1 MGTMESVA
9 AVAQLL
15 GLAISLLMRAQQVS
29 GMIQAAQAE
38 GRDLTQTEMD
48 EIKATRDM
56 ARAAALAAIQ

>member
-1 MGTMESVA
+1 MGTVESVA
-9 AVAQLL
+9 VVAQLL